1 MEIKKKYSEIVAII
15 AANNLYFNY
24 EDSEFDPNGN
34 ALRTVIVSRSADV
47 TYVCVIPIK
56 VTPDEGSD
64 QEHFEANLASKA
76 GEKKYVYYSHQFD
89 VAEDGHEFDFKI
101 KANDEATDVE
111 AFLYKGSI
119 NVNAPA
125 VRGDWIE
132 VQVVDKDNIL
142 GYGAGLVLGWVIR
155 KWILVG
161 GSEYHEINP
170 PKYDF
175 LSSKRKIPAGIYV
188 RVIYHGT
195 GTPNVIASYE
205 YEY

>member
-15 AANNLYFNY
+15 ESNNLYFNY
-24 EDSEFDPNGN
+24 DDSDFDQNGN
-34 ALRTVIVSRSADV
+34 ALRTIIVSRSADV

-56 VTPDEGSD
+56 QTPDAGSD
-64 QEHFEANLASKA
+64 QEHFDANLATKA
-76 GEKKYVYYSHQFD
+76 GEKKYVYYSQQFD
-89 VAEDGHEFDFKI
+89 VDGDGYEFDFKI
-101 KANDEATDVE
+101 KAYDEITDVE
-111 AFLYKGSI
+111 AFLYKGSV
-119 NVNAPA
+119 NVNASA

-132 VQVVDKDNIL
+132 AQVVDKDNVL

-155 KWILVG
+155 KWILSG

-175 LSSKRKIPAGIYV
+175 LSSKRKIPSGCYI

-195 GTPNVIASYE
+195 GTPNIIVSYE